1 MMLVSD
7 AKMKKIMDVGDK
19 NAKSNTN
26 MPKPYA
32 KVTYAEIRMPHGTTP
47 ILKGR
52 NVFKS
57 VNTILGKF

>member
-32 KVTYAEIRMPHGTTP
+32 KVTYVKIRMPRRTTP
-47 ILKGR
+47 ISKGY
-52 NVFKS
+52 NV
-57 VNTILGKF
+57 